1 MGDDTTF
8 EESRPLLFGIAYR
21 LLGTRA
27 EAEDAVQ
34 DTFLKWRGA
43 DRSAVGNPRA
53 WLTSVCTRHC
63 IDLMRAAE
71 RSRVDYVGTW
81 LPEPIHTE
89 DAPSPEAVAEL
100 DSSLSTAFLMLL
112 GRLAPKERA
121 AYLLHDIF
129 EMGYGEIASAL
140 GVREAACRKLVSRA
154 RAAVGTGKYVHAPA
168 KARQEELLRAFRQA
182 VSDGVTAPLV
192 QLLAEDVELRADGGG
207 KVAAVRDPLRGRD
220 AVLEF
225 IGGPLRT
232 YWRELRW
239 EAAELNGTAA
249 ALLWLG
255 ERLEA
260 AVSFGWDEDR
270 RARAIYIVRNPDK
283 LEALRA

>member
-43 DRSAVGNPRA
+43 DRSGVGSPRA

-81 LPEPIHTE
+81 LPEPIHTA
-89 DAPSPEAVAEL
+89 DAPSPEEVAEL
-100 DSSLSTAFLMLL
+100 GSSLSTAFLMLL

-129 EMGYGEIASAL
+129 EMGYGEVASAL

-182 VSDGVTAPLV
+182 VSEGVTAPLM

-239 EAAELNGTAA
+239 HAAELNGTAA
-249 ALLWLG
+249 AMLWLG
-255 ERLEA
+255 DRLEA

-270 RARAIYIVRNPDK
+270 RACAIYIVRNPDK